1 MGPCHR
7 GCDGNCFEWLW
18 APRRWRCREKALD
31 KEKPEGLEK
40 CGEGNK
46 ERKMVRRQKEDS
58 GCNLRSLT
66 QALQS

>member
-1 MGPCHR
+1 MALGPEEMEMQ
-7 GCDGNCFEWLW
+7 G
-18 APRRWRCREKALD
+18 KALD